1 MNGKRWMVL
10 MLLLGTASLAF
21 GQGVSVLELRGGY
34 LDPKDTKS
42 GLIFG
47 GSYGVAVDERVDIS
61 LGFDVFH
68 RNYTEETAVADTN
81 YISGVN
87 ETTVMREL
95 EYNTT
100 LLPIHADVTI
110 RFPFEPPLYWF
121 FSGGISYRWLFNK
134 EDNYQ
139 EGISEKRTYH
149 GLGWRLRAGIE
160 YTIGSRSSVIFG
172 AMYNIGKVSR
182 NREETTEGLPV
193 WNEVDI
199 SGFGFFGGLRL
210 EFY

>member
-1 MNGKRWMVL
+1 MNGKKWMIFFLIVGAA
-10 MLLLGTASLAF
+10 GTVFS
-21 GQGVSVLELRGGY
+21 QGVSVLELRGGY

-47 GSYGVAVDERVDIS
+47 GSYGIAVDERVDIS

-68 RNYTEETAVADTN
+68 RNYTEDTAVADTN

-100 LLPIHADVTI
+100 LLPIHADVTV

-121 FSGGISYRWLFNK
+121 FSGGITYRFLFNK
-134 EDNYQ
+134 ELNYQ
-139 EGISEKRTYH
+139 EDVSEKRTYQ

-160 YTIGSRSSVIFG
+160 YTIGSRSSIILG
-172 AMYNIGKVSR
+172 AMYNIGRVKR
-182 NREETTEGLPV
+182 NSSETPAGLPV
-193 WNEVDI
+193 WSEVDI